1 MEHPY
6 QPKYPRAKLKEIVVK
21 HLGALRLAGLEPNSR
36 VTFGEPGSGSP
47 EVRGWLIADPRRR
60 PAEVRYLLL
69 DDGDVWREIEAPQAA
84 GENAARVWL
93 SGPDDD
99 LVTLL
104 AQSRNDAQRGGSG
117 FLVADEAVE
126 LAPRVV
132 GDRREGGRPYGGP
145 ERRRP

>member
-6 QPKYPRAKLKEIVVK
+6 QPKYPRAKLKEIVVR
-21 HLGALRLAGLEPNSR
+21 HLGALQLAGLKPNSR
-36 VTFGEPGSGSP
+36 VSFGEPGAGSP
-47 EVRGWLIADPRRR
+47 EVHGWLLADPRRR

-69 DDGDVWREIEAPQAA
+69 EDGDVWREIEGAQAG
-84 GENAARVWL
+84 GEGEARVWL

-104 AQSRNDAQRGGSG
+104 VQARSDAQRGGSG
-117 FLVADEAVE
+117 FLVADEQVE

-132 GDRREGGRPYGGP
+132 GDRRDGSHPYPGP